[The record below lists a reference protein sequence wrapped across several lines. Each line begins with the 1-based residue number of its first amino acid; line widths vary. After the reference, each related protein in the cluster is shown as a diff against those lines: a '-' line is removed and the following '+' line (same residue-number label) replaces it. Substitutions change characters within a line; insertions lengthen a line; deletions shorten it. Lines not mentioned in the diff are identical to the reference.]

1 MTRAGSLEFLRR
13 AGTLAL
19 CVAGLVSL
27 PRLALAALLLAA
39 AVAFYRLVPRAP
51 RPPDAMGHDRLAAI
65 VLPDLLGFALGSVF
79 LAMPVW
85 LADRAGAIH
94 PMAIMTWPLA
104 LGALAIL
111 AAAAH
116 RASAWLRIEAEGLR
130 LASARREQLVPYGA
144 ILAVEPWR
152 RGLPGWARA
161 LVPWLAAAGRF
172 GAAGAVALARD
183 TSGVRLRLADG
194 RSAVIPRDG
203 FEAPYRLALA
213 ALKAHNVTF
222 ASGPTISE
230 SNDWESR
237 IGTMP

>member
-1 MTRAGSLEFLRR
+1 M
-13 AGTLAL
+13 
-19 CVAGLVSL
+19 
-27 PRLALAALLLAA
+27 LAA

-130 LASARREQLVPYGA
+130 LASARREQLVRYGA
-144 ILAVEPWR
+144 ILAVEP
-152 RGLPGWARA
+152 
-161 LVPWLAAAGRF
+161 LAARPSRV
-172 GAAGAVALARD
+172 GARAGAVARRGRTVRRRGGGRARARHD
-183 TSGVRLRLADG
+183 RRAAPPRRRTFGRHSPGRLRGAVSLGAG
-194 RSAVIPRDG
+194 RAEGAQRHFRFRSDDLRIQ
-203 FEAPYRLALA
+203 RLGVPHWHHALA
-213 ALKAHNVTF
+213 
-222 ASGPTISE
+222 GC
-230 SNDWESR
+230 
-237 IGTMP
+237 